1 MKHGDFPGRDLD
13 VESQRRAATPP
24 EPSTASSGP
33 AHPDRPPVSLAATPH
48 ATYMTAARV
57 VLLAEA
63 IRQRGHALVPLDPF
77 GQSPVPDVGLDL
89 DQAGVSEDELRQLPA
104 ALVRGPLVEGAPNA
118 AVALA
123 ALREV
128 YCSRIGYEFAHLV
141 SADERQWLAN
151 AIESREYAPG
161 LSDSEARLMLD
172 RLTRVEA
179 FERILHRAF
188 VGQKRFSGEGLDIL
202 IPMVDDVVRLAERD
216 GVEHVVLGMA
226 HRGRLAT
233 RTFVTG
239 VPFAVTFHAFAEA
252 TRGGT
257 PPSED
262 PGDVK
267 YHLGA
272 TGRRAP
278 DAGGP
283 LVHLRPN
290 PSHLEFVNPVA
301 EGYTRA
307 LQDDR
312 SSGGAPRH
320 DPRRALAILIHGDA
334 AFPGQ
339 GVVAETLNLA
349 RLAGYSTG
357 GTIHLIANNQVGFT
371 TNPSDARS
379 TPYASDLAK
388 GFDVPIFHVSADDVE
403 ACAAVIRLAYAFRQ
417 RFHRDVVIDVV
428 GYRRWGHNEGD
439 EPAYTQ
445 PLLYTKIAQHPTVR
459 ELWARQLEA
468 RGLLRPGEGDQ
479 LLAEVDAELRR
490 DAERSHLGAQA
501 PTERPRADQTIIETG
516 LPLETLRALNSAL
529 LRRPGE
535 FAPVAKLEQQLQRAR
550 GVLEPGK
557 LVDWGHAEALAFA
570 SILADGTPIR
580 LAGEDSERGT
590 FSHRHVVLHDHRT
603 GATVSPLQLLPL
615 AHASFAVYNSPLSE
629 TAALGF
635 EYGYSVG
642 APETLVLW
650 EAQYG
655 DFANVA
661 QPIIDQFIVS
671 SWAKWKERS
680 ALVLLLPHG
689 YEGQGPEHSS
699 ARVERFL
706 QLVAEDNIRV
716 AIPSTA
722 DQYFHLLRRQAVFI
736 RRGDARPLVIFSPK
750 SLLRNPAAA
759 ATIERLTTGGFLP
772 VIDDPDAA
780 ARRADV
786 TRVVLASGKV
796 AVELLTNPAR
806 TKTPHVAVVRL
817 EELAPFPTGH
827 LARVLAAYP
836 NLEEVVWLQEEPRNM
851 GAYSFVYPR
860 LWTLL
865 RPGIR
870 LRYVGRREKAS
881 PAEGSALRHAAEQ
894 ARILAAAFA
903 D

>member
-1 MKHGDFPGRDLD
+1 MNHGDSPGRDLD
-13 VESQRRAATPP
+13 AESRRPAADTTQPALS
-24 EPSTASSGP
+24 EL
-33 AHPDRPPVSLAATPH
+33 AHPDRSATSLTATPQ
-48 ATYMTAARV
+48 ATYVTAARA

-63 IRQRGHALVPLDPF
+63 IRQRGHALVSLDSF
-77 GQSPVPDVGLDL
+77 GLSPQPDAGLDIEQFGL
-89 DQAGVSEDELRQLPA
+89 SEEELRQLPA
-104 ALVRGPLVEGAPNA
+104 AIVRGPLVEESANA
-118 AVALA
+118 AAAIA

-128 YCSRIGYEFAHLV
+128 YCTRIGYEFAHLS
-141 SADERQWLAN
+141 SAEERQWLTN
-151 AIESREYAPG
+151 AIESREFAPRLG
-161 LSDSEARLMLD
+161 DDEARLMLD

-202 IPMVDDVVRLAERD
+202 VPMVDDAVRLAERD
-216 GVEHVVLGMA
+216 GIAHVVLGMA
-226 HRGRLAT
+226 HRGRLAM
-233 RTFVTG
+233 RTFITG
-239 VPFAVTFHAFAEA
+239 VPFSVTFRAFAEA
-252 TRGGT
+252 ARGAGDPT
-257 PPSED
+257 DD

-272 TGRRAP
+272 IGRRAP

-312 SSGGAPRH
+312 TQPGAPRQ
-320 DPRRALAILIHGDA
+320 DAQRALAILIHGDA

-339 GVVAETLNLA
+339 GVVAETMNLA

-357 GTIHLIANNQVGFT
+357 GTIHLIANNQIGFT

-379 TPYASDLAK
+379 TVYASDLAK
-388 GFDVPIFHVSADDVE
+388 GFDVPILHVNADDVE
-403 ACAAVIRLAYAFRQ
+403 ACAAALRLAYAFRQ
-417 RFHRDVVIDVV
+417 RFGRDIVIDVV

-445 PLLYTKIAQHPTVR
+445 PLLYAKISQHPTVR
-459 ELWARQLEA
+459 DLWARQLEE

-479 LLAEVDAELRR
+479 LLAKIDAELR
-490 DAERSHLGAQA
+490 AEAEHSA
-501 PTERPRADQTIIETG
+501 PPAPASAVRPRADHGIVETAV
-516 LPLETLRALNSAL
+516 PLETLRLLNDGL
-529 LRRPGE
+529 LRRPEG
-535 FAPVAKLEQQLQRAR
+535 FAPMPKLEQQLRRAR
-550 GVLEPGK
+550 SVLEPGK
-557 LVDWGHAEALAFA
+557 LLDWGHTEALAFA
-570 SILADGTPIR
+570 SILAEGTPVR

-590 FSHRHVVLHDHRT
+590 FSHRHVMLHDSAT
-603 GATVSPLQLLPL
+603 GEKFSPLQMLPQSR
-615 AHASFAVYNSPLSE
+615 ASFAVYNSPLSE

-635 EYGYSVG
+635 EYGYSVA
-642 APETLVLW
+642 APEALVIW

-706 QLVAEDNIRV
+706 QLFSEDNIRV

-722 DQYFHLLRRQAVFI
+722 DQYFHLLRRQAVQI
-736 RRGDARPLVIFSPK
+736 RRGDARPLIIFSPK
-750 SLLRNPAAA
+750 SLLRNPAAS
-759 ATIERLTTGGFLP
+759 ATIERLTNGGFQP
-772 VIDDPDAA
+772 VIDDSDAA
-780 ARRADV
+780 DRREQV
-786 TRVVLASGKV
+786 TRVVVATGKV
-796 AVELLTNPAR
+796 AIELLTNPAR
-806 TKTPHVAVVRL
+806 RNHPHVAIARL
-817 EELAPFPTGH
+817 EEIAPFPTGQ
-827 LARVLAAYP
+827 LARVLAGYP

-851 GAYSFVYPR
+851 GAYGFVFPR

-865 RPGIR
+865 PQGVR

-881 PAEGSALRHAAEQ
+881 PAEGSALRHSAEQ
-894 ARILAAAFA
+894 ARIVAAAFA
-903 D
+903 E